1 LDYVEK
7 VVFRQENGDR
17 PNISNVV
24 VLFTDGASSDLVEDT
39 AERLRNNS
47 ASVRKITPDAYT
59 GREFGYEF
67 RLTPAAKIHLKF
79 LEM

>member
-17 PNISNVV
+17 PNINNVV

-47 ASVRKITPDAYT
+47 VSVRKIALYVYT
-59 GREFGYEF
+59 GWGVW
-67 RLTPAAKIHLKF
+67 L
-79 LEM
+79 